1 MRTWFRMIGAALRR
15 RAALAAG
22 LSAPE
27 PARPPVDRYE
37 RGQVLA
43 RSFIS
48 RDGEMTDMPLPAAHD
63 ERFDPRPPLLPRDTE
78 GRLRGW

>member
-1 MRTWFRMIGAALRR
+1 MWTWLRRAGAALRWQT
-15 RAALAAG
+15 G
-22 LSAPE
+22 SVSARQT
-27 PARPPVDRYE
+27 PAKAVE

-43 RSFIS
+43 RSFIG
-48 RDGEMTDMPLPAAHD
+48 RDGEMTPLPLPEARD